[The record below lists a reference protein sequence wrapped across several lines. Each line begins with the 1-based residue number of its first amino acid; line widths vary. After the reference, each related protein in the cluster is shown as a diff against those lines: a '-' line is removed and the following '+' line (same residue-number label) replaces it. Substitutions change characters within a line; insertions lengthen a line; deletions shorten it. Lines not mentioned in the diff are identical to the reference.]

1 MTHQVRR
8 RTDDENREVRARLT
22 AMAEALEQRRD
33 ALASAWD
40 SIREEAVDEV
50 DLAMQNSDARFGI
63 ALDSAIKEART
74 SIAHALAVLDAGG
87 YGSCEDCGSP
97 ISEARLSY
105 RPESTRCLHCQDLV
119 DRRRVASLEI
129 VARVEP
135 VARPRLVSR
144 HEGGGG
150 QIVSLRRFSSKHPA

>member
-1 MTHQVRR
+1 MIHQVRR
-8 RTDDENREVRARLT
+8 RTDDEDRQVRTRLT

-33 ALASAWD
+33 ALAAAWD
-40 SIREEAVDEV
+40 SIREEAVDES
-50 DLAMQNSDARFGI
+50 DLALQNSDARFGL
-63 ALDSAIKEART
+63 ALETAIDEARS
-74 SIAHALAVLDAGG
+74 SIAHALAVLDAGD

-105 RPESTRCLHCQDLV
+105 RPESTRCLHCQDVV

-135 VARPRLVSR
+135 VDRPRLVYL
-144 HEGGGG
+144 HEGGGA
-150 QIVSLRRFSSKHPA
+150 QIVPLRRFSSKHPA

>member
-1 MTHQVRR
+1 MIRQMRQR
-8 RTDDENREVRARLT
+8 NDDENREVRTRLT
-22 AMAEALEQRRD
+22 AMAQALEQRRD

-50 DLAMQNSDARFGI
+50 DLALQTSDARFSI
-63 ALDSAIKEART
+63 ALDSAINEARS

-119 DRRRVASLEI
+119 DRRRGATLEI

-135 VARPRLVSR
+135 VNRPRLVSR
-144 HEGGGG
+144 HEGDGAR
-150 QIVSLRRFSSKHPA
+150 IVSLRQFSSKHPA